1 MSVFVSV
8 VYLTGVCCAAS
19 ADELS
24 TFRQAAEDEL
34 YATEECGGQG
44 NAMSA

>member
-1 MSVFVSV
+1 MSVFVSL

-24 TFRQAAEDEL
+24 TFRQTAEDEL
-34 YATEECGGQG
+34 YAAEECSSQG